1 MRRLRPVP
9 MACAALLCAVL
20 GAAPA
25 QPSLDEREARLSA
38 SLRCL
43 VCQNQSLADST
54 APLAADLRRLIR
66 AQLAEGRSED
76 QVKAF
81 LEQRY
86 GAFVRYDPPF
96 APETW
101 LLWLGPFGLLA
112 AGLATLGR
120 AVARRARA
128 RVRPLT
134 PAERARADALL
145 RSDAP

>member
-9 MACAALLCAVL
+9 MAGAALLCAVL

-66 AQLAEGRSED
+66 AQLAEGRSEE
-76 QVKAF
+76 QVKAY

-128 RVRPLT
+128 PVRPLT
-134 PAERARADALL
+134 PGERARADALL

>member
-9 MACAALLCAVL
+9 MAGAALLCAVL

-66 AQLAEGRSED
+66 AQLAQGRTED

-96 APETW
+96 VPVTW
-101 LLWLGPFGLLA
+101 LLWLGPFALLA

-120 AVARRARA
+120 AVVRRARA
-128 RVRPLT
+128 PVRPLT
-134 PAERARADALL
+134 PAERARSDALL
-145 RSDAP
+145 RGDAP

>member
-96 APETW
+96 APVTW
-101 LLWLGPFGLLA
+101 LLWLGPFALLA
-112 AGLATLGR
+112 AGFATLGR
-120 AVARRARA
+120 ALARRARA
-128 RVRPLT
+128 PVRPLT

-145 RSDAP
+145 REDAP

>member
-1 MRRLRPVP
+1 MRRPRPVP
-9 MACAALLCAVL
+9 IGCAALLCAVL
-20 GAAPA
+20 GAARA
-25 QPSLDEREARLSA
+25 EPSLDEREARLSA

-43 VCQNQSLADST
+43 VCQNQSLADSN

-86 GAFVRYDPPF
+86 GAIVRYDPPF
-96 APETW
+96 APVTW
-101 LLWLGPFGLLA
+101 LLWLGPFALLA
-112 AGLATLGR
+112 AGFATLGR
-120 AVARRARA
+120 ALARRARA
-128 RVRPLT
+128 PVRPLT

-145 RSDAP
+145 REDAP

>member
-1 MRRLRPVP
+1 MRRPRPARI
-9 MACAALLCAVL
+9 ACAALLCAVL
-20 GAAPA
+20 GVARAE
-25 QPSLDEREARLSA
+25 PSLDEREARLSA

-66 AQLAEGRSED
+66 AQLAQGRSED

-96 APETW
+96 APVTW
-101 LLWLGPFGLLA
+101 LLWLGPFALLA
-112 AGLATLGR
+112 AGFATLGR
-120 AVARRARA
+120 ALARRARA
-128 RVRPLT
+128 PVRPLT

-145 RSDAP
+145 REDAP

>member
-9 MACAALLCAVL
+9 MAGAALLCAVL

-38 SLRCL
+38 SLRCM

-66 AQLAEGRSED
+66 AQLAEGRSEE
-76 QVKAF
+76 QVKAY

-128 RVRPLT
+128 PVRPLT